1 MGKTTEKID
10 EKIIK
15 EVERESPG
23 EFFGSSRN
31 SGERRPGT
39 EENRC
44 LSNSFPKK
52 KLSLAPRGIEPLFD
66 G

>member
-31 SGERRPGT
+31 SGERRPG
-39 EENRC
+39 
-44 LSNSFPKK
+44 
-52 KLSLAPRGIEPLFD
+52 A
-66 G
+66 